1 MMKVYIAGAISGHD
15 PDLVHKKFDKATQF
29 LKSRNFAVLNPMK
42 IVNDPHCSSRT
53 AMKILIPLLL
63 QCDAIC
69 LLSDWKFSEGAQIEA
84 SLARY
89 TGMKIMHEEDFY
101 YN

>member
-1 MMKVYIAGAISGHD
+1 MMKVYIAGAISGQD
-15 PDLVHKKFDKATQF
+15 PDVVEKKFAKAVQF
-29 LKSRNFAVLNPMK
+29 LKSKNFAVLNPMK
-42 IVNDPHCSSRT
+42 IVGNPHCSSRT

-63 QCDAIC
+63 QCDAIY
-69 LLSDWKFSEGAQIEA
+69 LLTDWKFSEGAQIEA